1 MERYPLAWVIFLL
14 NEIPKDACNEEPQ
27 LRTAPRSS
35 NCQYSFKKKKNYLSL
50 QYVLS
55 VDPKVFPTPL
65 PDPFGDVPCASH
77 VRLKS
82 NYLCAGLVSEMP
94 YSF

>member
-1 MERYPLAWVIFLL
+1 MK
-14 NEIPKDACNEEPQ
+14 NH
-27 LRTAPRSS
+27 SS
-35 NCQYSFKKKKNYLSL
+35 GRHLEAATVSIHLKKKNYLSL